1 MKGLAKLVAVITVT
15 VLGLALL
22 TRYEDDRL
30 DSRTRV
36 AGYPVISIA
45 QVGAK
50 GWIGIGQAGI
60 QGVITYAQ
68 AGVGLVT
75 FAQGGVG
82 VIFGVGQAMAG
93 LVAIAQIGVGLLFFL
108 GQLGGGVQ
116 AHGQLVLG
124 IKIKD
129 YLTEMNEEFDELLS
143 FRKTVPQRG
152 SKGSGT

>member
-50 GWIGIGQAGI
+50 GWIGIDEA
-60 QGVITYAQ
+60 
-68 AGVGLVT
+68 
-75 FAQGGVG
+75 
-82 VIFGVGQAMAG
+82 
-93 LVAIAQIGVGLLFFL
+93 AII
-108 GQLGGGVQ
+108 
-116 AHGQLVLG
+116 
-124 IKIKD
+124 
-129 YLTEMNEEFDELLS
+129 ELLS
-143 FRKTVPQRG
+143 FRNTRG
-152 SKGSGT
+152 SKGNET